1 MVRSYEILF
10 CGLWP
15 KYDVVGNES
24 VPLEL
29 NNEIED
35 KIIKPLHAFLLP
47 CFSGNKKLKRRDFSF
62 LFTRFKFSLQI
73 TCA

>member
-47 CFSGNKKLKRRDFSF
+47 CFSGNNKLKR
-62 LFTRFKFSLQI
+62 LVSLGYKK
-73 TCA
+73 